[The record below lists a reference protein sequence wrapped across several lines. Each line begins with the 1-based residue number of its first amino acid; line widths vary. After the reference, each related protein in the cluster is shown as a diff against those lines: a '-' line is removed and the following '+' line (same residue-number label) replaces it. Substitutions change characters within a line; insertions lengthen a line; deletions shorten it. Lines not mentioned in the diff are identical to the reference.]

1 MEMVTS
7 DVMEKHLIWASTI
20 SRRISKI
27 DDLFG
32 VNYVFLWIIPSESTF
47 HNMKSISETL
57 TLPEIVGETASIIRV
72 VEENEFTE
80 DKLAALFKTF
90 AKERKLQFPKYV
102 GFLRIALSGQKV
114 RHLVIK
120 YYTYIQQTTYNN
132 FGATCLVMPQY

>member
-1 MEMVTS
+1 MVS
-7 DVMEKHLIWASTI
+7 DDVMEEHLIWASTI
-20 SRRISKI
+20 SRRISKV

-32 VNYVFLWIIPSESTF
+32 VNYVFLWIIASESTF

-80 DKLAALFKTF
+80 DTLAALFKTF
-90 AKERKLQFPKYV
+90 AKERKLKFPKYM
-102 GFLRIALSGQKV
+102 GFLRIVLSGQKV

-132 FGATCLVMPQY
+132 YSSTSLVMPQY